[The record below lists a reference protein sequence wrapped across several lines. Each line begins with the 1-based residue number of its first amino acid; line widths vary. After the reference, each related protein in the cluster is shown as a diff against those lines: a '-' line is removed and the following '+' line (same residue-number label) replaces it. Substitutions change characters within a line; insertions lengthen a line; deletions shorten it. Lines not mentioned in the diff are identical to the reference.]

1 MIRPNA
7 RITGDYEAAYLRMAR
22 EAKYRPGAP
31 GDGMGGIYLTRE
43 QLASP
48 DLLQREAERYAEDFY
63 RREETGKLMGSCCC
77 DGRAAK
83 AFILTIEAAHLQ
95 CSGCDGFRPALK
107 LLQMAAQEMR
117 LAMKESGR

>member
-1 MIRPNA
+1 MKAPVQ
-7 RITGDYEAAYLRMAR
+7 RIVKDYEDAYLRMAR

-48 DLLQREAERYAEDFY
+48 DLLQREAERYAEEFY
-63 RREETGKLMGSCCC
+63 RREEDGKLMGYACC
-77 DGRAAK
+77 DGHAAK

-95 CSGCDGFRPALK
+95 CSGWMGFKPALK